1 MVATRSRVNLRT
13 RLRLRWYIN
22 AGRDITGNTTGH
34 RQDWHSHSLEN
45 GCMKRHLPFAIIF
58 TVFLAAVGAGALL
71 FHFRQPPQQQ
81 PTQQQPP
88 QQPPPTG
95 PVFGKSGAEP
105 PHVRG
110 PANAPVV
117 LEEFGD
123 FECLPCFMLWPAMKN
138 IEKDYAQSLSV
149 TFREHPLAQHHHAL
163 EAARAA
169 EAAGLQGRFW
179 EMHDLLYLRRS
190 AWIREEDVRAFFKAC
205 ASELGLDLERFLKDM
220 DGEEVTRRIAADDDR
235 GASLGIDRTPTVF
248 INGKKVELSP
258 QPEQG
263 LRAEIDA
270 ALGPR
275 VR

>member
-1 MVATRSRVNLRT
+1 
-13 RLRLRWYIN
+13 
-22 AGRDITGNTTGH
+22 
-34 RQDWHSHSLEN
+34 
-45 GCMKRHLPFAIIF
+45 MKRHLPFAIILI
-58 TVFLAAVGAGALL
+58 VFFVAVGGGALF
-71 FHFRQPPQQQ
+71 FHLR
-81 PTQQQPP
+81 
-88 QQPPPTG
+88 PPP
-95 PVFGKSGAEP
+95 PPSLPPAKPALGKPGAEP
-105 PHVRG
+105 AHVHG
-110 PANAPVV
+110 PSSAPVA

-149 TFREHPLAQHHHAL
+149 TFRQHPLAQHRHAL
-163 EAARAA
+163 EAARAS
-169 EAAGLQGRFW
+169 EAAGLQDRFW

-190 AWIREEDVRAFFKAC
+190 SWIRGDDVRELFKTC
-205 ASELGLDLERFLKDM
+205 ASELGLDLERFMKDM
-220 DGEEVTRRIAADDDR
+220 DGEEVTRRIAADADR

-258 QPEQG
+258 QPEEG